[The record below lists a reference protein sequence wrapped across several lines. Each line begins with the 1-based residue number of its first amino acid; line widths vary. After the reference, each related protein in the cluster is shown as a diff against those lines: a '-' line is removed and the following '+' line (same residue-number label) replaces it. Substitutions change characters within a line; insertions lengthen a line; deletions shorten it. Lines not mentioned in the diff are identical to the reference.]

1 MNLGSYRMKY
11 GIWELETMQFYASYV
26 FKTEEEAEDK
36 IEELGLNDNYEDF
49 IIELIFEEL

>member
-1 MNLGSYRMKY
+1 MKY